1 MLITTLITAS
11 ILSANTFYPLTRIGN
26 PKSNLSF
33 RKNVVLYD
41 RCLFYNNS
49 CVLPINEIYP
59 DLQRYNNL
67 FIDDINMGL
76 NNAIDKL
83 LHLNNVTNYKV
94 KKIHSNTVTV
104 NLNSDYLSDITI
116 ILTPLHCALSR
127 VFIFNNLPNYKK
139 TLLYYNIKFI
149 INKLKY

>member
-1 MLITTLITAS
+1 MLIKTLITAS

-67 FIDDINMGL
+67 LDIQNF
-76 NNAIDKL
+76 KR
-83 LHLNNVTNYKV
+83 KV
-94 KKIHSNTVTV
+94 FSNFFVG
-104 NLNSDYLSDITI
+104 
-116 ILTPLHCALSR
+116 
-127 VFIFNNLPNYKK
+127 
-139 TLLYYNIKFI
+139 
-149 INKLKY
+149 

>member
-1 MLITTLITAS
+1 MLIKTLITAS
-11 ILSANTFYPLTRIGN
+11 LLSANTFYPLTRIGN

-49 CVLPINEIYP
+49 CILPINEVYP

-76 NNAIDKL
+76 DNAMNKL
-83 LHLNNVTNYKV
+83 LYLNNSTNYKV
-94 KKIHSNTVTV
+94 TKLHSNTVSI
-104 NLNSDYLSDITI
+104 NLNSDSLSDITV
-116 ILTPLHCALSR
+116 ILTPLHSALSR

-139 TLLYYNIKFI
+139 TLLYYNIRFI

>member
-1 MLITTLITAS
+1 MLIKTLITAS
-11 ILSANTFYPLTRIGN
+11 ILSVNTFYPLTRIGN

-33 RKNVVLYD
+33 KRNVVLYD

-59 DLQRYNNL
+59 DLHKYNNL

-76 NNAIDKL
+76 DNAMDKL
-83 LHLNNVTNYKV
+83 LNLNNSTNYKV
-94 KKIHSNTVTV
+94 IKLHNNTVSV
-104 NLNSDYLSDITI
+104 NLNSNSLSDITI
-116 ILTPLHCALSR
+116 ILTPLHTVLSR